1 MKICGTYGLML
12 LLSMTVSCAQSGNA
26 ESSDLLLLGALA
38 GTNLG
43 ATQPAETG
51 DSRSIVLGGAEY
63 NVTYVEQYT
72 FYSGT
77 GAVESTVP
85 YPFWIGST
93 EVTYEFWNTV
103 YSWAIVNGYTFEHP
117 GTMGDGSGDTDQHP
131 VTTIDWR
138 DSMVWCNA
146 LTEYFNQEMGT
157 NLEPVYYQDAGL
169 TVIHRSSVRT
179 GDCPNLDGPI
189 ATPGNCANPYV
200 DNAANGFRIPPSKA
214 WGLAATFVA
223 DSNNDGDILDTNEY
237 YPPTYG
243 SGASDDTD
251 NAAAT
256 AEVCWYLP
264 NSGSS
269 TQEVGTRPANGLGL
283 YDMCGNVLEWNEER
297 ASGHPSSRIVRGGSY
312 ANGGPILRWGLLN
325 HGALGHNASTAYG
338 LRIIQFD
345 TTGN

>member
-1 MKICGTYGLML
+1 MRICGTYGLML
-12 LLSMTVSCAQSGNA
+12 VLSITVSCAQNGNA

-38 GTNLG
+38 GTNLV

-63 NVTYVEQYT
+63 KVTYVEKYT

-77 GAVESTVP
+77 GVESTVP
-85 YPFWIGST
+85 NPYWIGST

-138 DSMVWCNA
+138 DATVWCNA
-146 LTEYFNQEMGT
+146 LTEYYNQEMGT
-157 NLEPVYYQDAGL
+157 NLEPVYFLDAGL
-169 TVIHRSSVRT
+169 TVVNRSSVRT
-179 GDCPNLDGPI
+179 GDCPLTDGP
-189 ATPGNCANPYV
+189 APTPGNCANPYV
-200 DNAANGFRIPPSKA
+200 DNDADGFRIPPSKA
-214 WGLAATFVA
+214 WGLAATFIE
-223 DSNNDGDILDTNEY
+223 DSNADGDILDTNEY

-297 ASGHPSSRIVRGGSY
+297 PASPASSRIVRGGSY
-312 ANGGPILRWGLLN
+312 ANGAIIVRWGPLN
-325 HGALGHNASTAYG
+325 YGASGHSASSAYG
-338 LRIIQFD
+338 FRIIQFD